1 MAPQARIFDESDL
14 RWSSTLR
21 GWYKAL
27 HDILPNLDA
36 LSSHLLPSFRK
47 TELSGIVLPF
57 SEALNWFSDNMLPQT
72 SKQTSL
78 LLALASFGSAATLP
92 RDATSFSVKVPEVS
106 AIDASPKVD
115 PSFCGLA
122 FEQSSFVRY
131 AQNDDGKVNSFSKNL
146 IDAITSRTGGAPIIR
161 LGGTSPDYGKYLPG
175 QEEPALPVAEQD
187 NYQDVGHTTI
197 GPSYWDLPKNFP
209 GAKYMVEV
217 PLATT
222 NVSEAVA
229 WAQAAMKGIGIDNIH
244 SIQPG
249 NEADLYSDTFT
260 GEGGIKLNPPEYQGT
275 LSNESY
281 VGNWTKY
288 ADAILKAVDLPK
300 GRFFTAFDVSTH
312 FGDDVQAEKYIFD
325 LEKCFGLGID
335 KKNIIKEVSHHYYQ
349 RQAGTAADL
358 ATGLMDTSVTHG
370 HLDQYKVRIA
380 WLKKIKPNIPF
391 ILNEVGN
398 SLFRTNSYEFQ
409 ARLGSALWQVDFYLY
424 SLAIGVARINY
435 QQIMHAGYD
444 LWLPVAS
451 AGLEAQVFA
460 NYYSQP
466 FVADFIGSSGKTRVA
481 QLSVSGGDAP
491 ANLAV
496 YAAYE
501 DATAKRIAITNL
513 NYWNKTSSEGDRL
526 SVTLDL
532 SVPTGVKSVKV
543 YHLSSPEGA
552 GAGADSITYGGSQWT
567 YKSLGKEVKNVRE
580 DTEQITVKNGVAQ
593 IKVLSSEALLVW
605 L

>member
-1 MAPQARIFDESDL
+1 MWL
-14 RWSSTLR
+14 
-21 GWYKAL
+21 
-27 HDILPNLDA
+27 
-36 LSSHLLPSFRK
+36 
-47 TELSGIVLPF
+47 
-57 SEALNWFSDNMLPQT
+57 QT

-78 LLALASFGSAATLP
+78 FLALASLGSTAALP
-92 RDATSFSVKVPEVS
+92 RDGSSLSVKVPAVS
-106 AIDASPKVD
+106 AVDASSMVD

-131 AQNDDGKVNSFSKNL
+131 AQSDDGKPNAFSANL
-146 IDAITSRTGGAPIIR
+146 IKAITSRTGGAPIIR

-175 QEEPALPVAEQD
+175 QKEPALPVAEQD

-197 GPSYWDLPKNFP
+197 GPSYWNLSKNFP

-222 NVSEAVA
+222 NISETVA
-229 WAQAAMKGIGIDNIH
+229 WAQSAVKGIGIDNIH

-249 NEADLYSDTFT
+249 NEADLYTDTYT
-260 GEGGIKLNPPEYQGT
+260 GEGGIELHPPEYQGK
-275 LSNESY
+275 LSNETY

-288 ADAILKAVDLPK
+288 ADAILKAVDLPE
-300 GRFFTAFDVSTH
+300 GRFFTAFDVATH
-312 FGDDVQAEKYIFD
+312 FGADVQAERYIFD
-325 LEKCFGLGID
+325 VEKCFGLGID

-349 RQAGTAADL
+349 RNAGTAADL
-358 ATGLMDTSVTHG
+358 ASGLMNTSVTHN
-370 HLDQYKVRIA
+370 HLDQYKVRIS
-380 WLKKIKPNIPF
+380 WLKKNRPEIPF

-424 SLAIGVARINY
+424 SLAIGIARINY

-451 AGLEAQVFA
+451 GGLEAQVFA
-460 NYYSQP
+460 NFYSQP

-481 QLSVSGGDAP
+481 QLNVSGSDAP

-501 DATAKRIAITNL
+501 GDSTAKRIAVTNL
-513 NYWNKTSSEGDRL
+513 NYWDETSSDFERP
-526 SVTLDL
+526 SVTLDV
-532 SVPTGVKSVKV
+532 SVPQGVESVKV
-543 YHLSSPEGA
+543 YHLSSPQGA

-567 YKSLGKEVKNVRE
+567 YGSLGKEVKNVRQ
-580 DTEQITVKNGVAQ
+580 DTEQITVENGVAQ
-593 IKVLSSEALLVW
+593 VKVQSSEAILVW